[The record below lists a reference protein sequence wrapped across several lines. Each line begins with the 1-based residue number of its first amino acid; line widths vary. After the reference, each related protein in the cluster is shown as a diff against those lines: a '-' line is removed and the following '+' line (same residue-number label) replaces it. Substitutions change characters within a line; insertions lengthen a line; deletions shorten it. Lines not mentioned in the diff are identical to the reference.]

1 MCPFGKF
8 RENDFYSPYPTE
20 IRRKQKEIAE
30 VGEKLK
36 YSDPNLN
43 IPFFVS
49 KLEIFIFNWIKLYIK
64 IGTICMTDKLFW
76 HFWKDCLDLEHR
88 TYLLTIT

>member
-1 MCPFGKF
+1 MKIIFLSRPI
-8 RENDFYSPYPTE
+8 E

-43 IPFFVS
+43 IPFIFS
-49 KLEIFIFNWIKLYIK
+49 KLEIYLKLNHIK
-64 IGTICMTDKLFW
+64 IGTICKISLEMTDKLQNFAK
-76 HFWKDCLDLEHR
+76 FEIF
-88 TYLLTIT
+88 LTFFERIV

>member
-49 KLEIFIFNWIKLYIK
+49 KLEIFIFN
-64 IGTICMTDKLFW
+64 
-76 HFWKDCLDLEHR
+76 
-88 TYLLTIT
+88 